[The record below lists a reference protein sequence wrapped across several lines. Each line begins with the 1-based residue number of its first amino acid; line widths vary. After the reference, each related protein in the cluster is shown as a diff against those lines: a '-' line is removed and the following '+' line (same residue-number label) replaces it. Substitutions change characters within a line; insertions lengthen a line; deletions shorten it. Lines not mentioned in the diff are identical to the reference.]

1 MKLQTKLIILLV
13 CLLGVIGLGCL
24 VYGQH
29 RKIVDLESSLSVAV
43 NNNKAYAEENA
54 ALNGKIIEFQ
64 VTADQL
70 EYSKDSLMQKL
81 NSARKSLNI
90 KNKQLRDLQYLA
102 SITHKV
108 DTVVMRDTIFRPGVA
123 LDTSLVDD

>member
-1 MKLQTKLIILLV
+1 MNLKIKLII
-13 CLLGVIGLGCL
+13 GVICLAILTGLGL
-24 VYGQH
+24 SLYTQH
-29 RKIVDLESSLSVAV
+29 KRIVNLQHDLEYAV
-43 NNNKAYAEENA
+43 NNNKAYEAENA
-54 ALNGKIIEFQ
+54 SLNGKLIEFQ
-64 VTADQL
+64 MTADQL